1 MFSFRMNAVNCNHL
15 RNRTLTTSL
24 YSSRDS
30 WAWYSSCPYVTVVLN
45 SAAPCFY
52 LFIYLFIYLVLVLVL
67 FFITIMILLL
77 LLLLLSSSSSSLFS
91 WFQLLVVKIVFTE
104 CSQCTMFWYCGR
116 RGALWLVES
125 RDLTQN
131 TMATATRT
139 STNKSLNEQNNGYA
153 RAF

>member
-52 LFIYLFIYLVLVLVL
+52 LFIYLFIYL
-67 FFITIMILLL
+67 FSISISTIFYYYYDIIITTITIIIIT
-77 LLLLLSSSSSSLFS
+77 
-91 WFQLLVVKIVFTE
+91 VIIVFMI
-104 CSQCTMFWYCGR
+104 SV
-116 RGALWLVES
+116 AS
-125 RDLTQN
+125 SKN
-131 TMATATRT
+131 
-139 STNKSLNEQNNGYA
+139 SLYGM
-153 RAF
+153 